1 MNDIMARRDDR
12 NLSFFG
18 RLWDSQRGRHFQI
31 ITNVSIL
38 SLALLVWGIV
48 FLFGLSGPTDPSK
61 ENIVALSWIGM
72 LIGAIGTFYVGPE
85 FFFYLGMKQTL
96 DDILLLDSRA
106 EVLRRRKEGEEA
118 AIMLG
123 VRYMSQMRELLEANE
138 IPVGKNLINTPKVS
152 TQNDISIEEKWW
164 NNPDSVI
171 SRQLPGLGLL
181 RELLVHRMLISITSI
196 TLISLLWNTIF
207 GLASRDGSRS
217 YTIDIT
223 ERISGLTSFHHP
235 SPHVDPVSIIL
246 ILFVS
251 FILYS
256 TRSYNSKGN

>member
-1 MNDIMARRDDR
+1 
-12 NLSFFG
+12 
-18 RLWDSQRGRHFQI
+18 
-31 ITNVSIL
+31 
-38 SLALLVWGIV
+38 
-48 FLFGLSGPTDPSK
+48 
-61 ENIVALSWIGM
+61 M

-123 VRYMSQMRELLEANE
+123 VRYMSQMRELLEAHE
-138 IPVGKNLINTPKVS
+138 IPVGKNLINSPKVS
-152 TQNDISIEEKWW
+152 TQNNISIEEKWW

-223 ERISGLTSFHHP
+223 ERISGLNSFHHP

>member
-123 VRYMSQMRELLEANE
+123 VRYMSQMRELLEAHE
-138 IPVGKNLINTPKVS
+138 IPVGKNLINSPKVS
-152 TQNDISIEEKWW
+152 TQNLS
-164 NNPDSVI
+164 
-171 SRQLPGLGLL
+171 
-181 RELLVHRMLISITSI
+181 LIHI
-196 TLISLLWNTIF
+196 
-207 GLASRDGSRS
+207 
-217 YTIDIT
+217 
-223 ERISGLTSFHHP
+223 
-235 SPHVDPVSIIL
+235 
-246 ILFVS
+246 
-251 FILYS
+251 
-256 TRSYNSKGN
+256 